1 MSSSRF
7 LSVLGALALGVG
19 LGCHDVHFEPHDYQ
33 GEIDIFDDLFAA
45 AVPDANHVVAV
56 GYWGAIYVSEDGGR
70 SWKKSD
76 SGTERLLYDVSM
88 ANDKA
93 GWAVGQ
99 LGLILRTEDGGR
111 TWSEQENPK
120 KAEGKNLLSV
130 VALDAD
136 RAWITGDWGTRIF
149 TKDGGRT
156 WEDHSLTIDQTH
168 SQFVWLSIPDQ
179 ERVRNGE
186 KVFED
191 VSLTDVSCLPADKN
205 RCWIIGEFAYIFRTE
220 TGGIAP
226 DGSPSWEKG
235 QIVGGLELPPLVM
248 GYNVIEL
255 TEDQREQVRK
265 FAEEIKDQEH
275 LNVAIEPRLT
285 AAEISTFGRPEDP
298 TPLFEIVEARTQEI
312 QAVIEETG
320 ILSDRIRRRGPPP
333 WDYEDF
339 IDDDPEFLE
348 RYYDTRNAD
357 FAGVEVAISQNPF
370 LFTVRFADPLNG
382 LISGLGG
389 IVLRSTDGGRTWN
402 YQDVGRKQAIFA
414 VQPLPSRAIA
424 VGEKGLMRVSDD
436 GGLSWHEQRGFPTI
450 FTFMRDIQFDP
461 DGRVGYIVG
470 QRGKVLRSEDSGQS
484 WRQVLPPSGADQV
497 AGVEADGD
505 DEG

>member
-1 MSSSRF
+1 MSPGRF
-7 LSVLGALALGVG
+7 LPALGACLLAAS
-19 LGCHDVHFEPHDYQ
+19 LGCHEVHFEAHDYQ
-33 GEIDIFDDLFAA
+33 GEIDIFDDLFATS
-45 AVPDANHVVAV
+45 VPTADHVVAV
-56 GYWGAIYVSEDGGR
+56 GYWGAIYVSEDGGKA
-70 SWKKSD
+70 WTKAD

-88 ANDKA
+88 ANDKS

-111 TWSEQENPK
+111 TWKPQENPK
-120 KAEGKNLLSV
+120 KVEGKNLLSV
-130 VALDAD
+130 VALDEN
-136 RAWITGDWGTRIF
+136 RAWVTGDWGTRIY
-149 TKDGGRT
+149 TKDGGKT
-156 WEDHSLTIDQTH
+156 WDDHSLTIDQAH
-168 SQFVWLSIPDQ
+168 PQFVWLSIPDQ
-179 ERVRNGE
+179 ERVRKGE

-191 VSLTDVSCLPADKN
+191 VSLTDVSCLPADRS

-220 TGGIAP
+220 SGGLAP

-235 QIVGGLELPPLVM
+235 AIVGGLELEPIVM

-255 TEDQREQVRK
+255 TDEQRQQVLE
-265 FAEEIKDQEH
+265 FAEAIKGEEH
-275 LNVAIEPRLT
+275 LNIAIEPRLT
-285 AAEISTFGRPEDP
+285 AAEIAAFGHTDDP

-320 ILSDRIRRRGPPP
+320 ILSDRIRRRGPAP

-348 RYYDTRNAD
+348 RYYDTRRAD
-357 FAGVEVAISQNPF
+357 FAGVDVSISQNPF

-389 IVLRSTDGGRTWN
+389 IVLRSTDGGRTWG
-402 YQDVGRKQAIFA
+402 YQGIGRKQAIFA

-424 VGEKGLMRVSDD
+424 VGEKGLMRVSED
-436 GGLSWHEQRGFPTI
+436 GGVSWHEQRGFPTI
-450 FTFMRDIQFDP
+450 FTFMRDVQFDP

-470 QRGKVLRSEDSGQS
+470 QRGKVLRSDDSGQS
-484 WRQVLPPSGADQV
+484 WRQVLPPEAAEV
-497 AGVEADGD
+497 AEVETED
-505 DEG
+505 DAG

>member
-1 MSSSRF
+1 MSPARF
-7 LSVLGALALGVG
+7 LPWLGSLLALAAV
-19 LGCHDVHFEPHDYQ
+19 GCHDVHFEPHDYQ
-33 GEIDIFDDLFAA
+33 GEIDIYDDLFASS
-45 AVPDANHVVAV
+45 VPSAQHIVAV

-76 SGTERLLYDVSM
+76 SGTERLLYAVSM

-99 LGLILRTEDGGR
+99 LGLILRTEDGGH
-111 TWSEQENPK
+111 TWKAQDNPK
-120 KAEGKNLLSV
+120 AAEGKNLLSV
-130 VALDAD
+130 VAQDEN
-136 RAWITGDWGTRIF
+136 RAWVTGEWGTRIY
-149 TKDGGRT
+149 TKDGGKT
-156 WEDHSLTIDQTH
+156 WEDYSLTIDQAH
-168 SQFVWLSIPDQ
+168 PQFVWLSIPDQ
-179 ERVRNGE
+179 ERVRKGQ

-191 VSLTDVSCLPADKN
+191 VSLTNVSCLPGDRN

-220 TGGIAP
+220 NGGINP
-226 DGSPSWEKG
+226 DGTSSWEKG
-235 QIVGGLELPPLVM
+235 AIVGGLELDPIVM

-255 TEDQREQVRK
+255 TDAQREQVRK
-265 FAEEIKDQEH
+265 FAEQIKDEEH
-275 LNVAIEPRLT
+275 LNIAIEPRVT
-285 AAEISTFGRPEDP
+285 DAEIRAFGHQEDP
-298 TPLFEIVEARTQEI
+298 TPLFEILEARTQEI
-312 QAVIEETG
+312 QAIVEDTG

-339 IDDDPEFLE
+339 MKEDPEFLT
-348 RYYDTRNAD
+348 RYYDTRRAD

-389 IVLRSTDGGRTWN
+389 IVLRSTDGGRTWH
-402 YQDVGRKQAIFA
+402 YQGIGRKQAIFA

-436 GGLSWHEQRGFPTI
+436 GGVSWHEQRGFPTI
-450 FTFMRDIQFDP
+450 FTFMRDIEFDP

-484 WRQVLPPSGADQV
+484 WRQVLPPMGAEI
-497 AGVEADGD
+497 AEGGKEDGD
-505 DEG
+505 EG